1 MAKSVVGILDS
12 KHRYKTEIRAGEHY
26 LISDE
31 PEISGGT
38 NQGPDPIMMALGG
51 LSACIAMTIRMYTER
66 KGWLFD
72 RLNVEVDTDV
82 RRVDSETEL
91 TEEERNYVVEGRLRT
106 VRKAIT
112 VYGNLDENQILKI
125 GEIAHKCPVN
135 RMMNRNVLMK
145 QTIRKG

>member
-1 MAKSVVGILDS
+1 MAKSVIGILDG
-12 KHRYKTEIRAGEHY
+12 KHRYKTEIRAGEHF

-31 PEISGGT
+31 PETSGGT

-51 LSACIAMTIRMYTER
+51 LSACITMTIRMYTER
-66 KGWLFD
+66 KGWHFD
-72 RLNVEVDTDV
+72 RLNVEIDTDV
-82 RRVDSETEL
+82 RRVDSEDGL

-112 VYGNLDENQILKI
+112 VYGNLDENQIQKI